1 MDKAAPVR
9 TRKERE
15 GALAWL
21 AFLAIAVIGVAALI
35 SSAIRHAVD
44 PQAPAA
50 ASRDAADR
58 PSPAPPP
65 LPKPAIAPNGR
76 ALNLLA

>member
-9 TRKERE
+9 TRRERE

-21 AFLAIAVIGVAALI
+21 AFLAIAVIAVAALI
-35 SSAIRHAVD
+35 SGVIRHAFD
-44 PQAPAA
+44 PQPPVG
-50 ASRDAADR
+50 ASRGAADR

-65 LPKPAIAPNGR
+65 LPKPAVVPNGR
-76 ALNLLA
+76 ALQLLA

>member
-35 SSAIRHAVD
+35 SGAIRHTFD
-44 PQAPAA
+44 PQPPAT
-50 ASRDAADR
+50 ASHDAADR

-65 LPKPAIAPNGR
+65 LPKPAIGPNGR
-76 ALNLLA
+76 SLSRLA

>member
-35 SSAIRHAVD
+35 SSAIRHALD
-44 PQAPAA
+44 PQAPAG
-50 ASRDAADR
+50 ASRSSADR

-65 LPKPAIAPNGR
+65 LPKPAVVPNGR
-76 ALNLLA
+76 ALDLTA